1 MSVFKHPVVLPEPS
15 FTELYTGCVE
25 FYEDI
30 EHADIKPGGRMS
42 FKVKSG
48 SVNGK
53 VNAELVP
60 VVSTLWKSVDASGAV
75 SYESKFVAKP
85 NNLFTISCDVYGRN
99 KDMFCILYDTGWP
112 GYTWLAHTITF
123 IKIDRVEGS
132 KVFFTCCQV
141 D

>member
-1 MSVFKHPVVLPEPS
+1 MSVFKNPVHLPEPS
-15 FTELYTGCVE
+15 FSELYSGTVE

-30 EHADIKPGGRMS
+30 EHDEIKPGGRKS

-48 SVNGK
+48 SVSGK
-53 VNAELVP
+53 VNAKLVP
-60 VVSTLWKSVDASGAV
+60 VVSTLWKSVDASGVV

-85 NNLFTISCDVYGRN
+85 NRFMTISTDVYGRN
-99 KDMFCILYDTGWP
+99 RDMFCVLYNTGWP

-123 IKIDRVEGS
+123 IRIDDVSGNRVS
-132 KVFFTCCQV
+132 FTCLQV